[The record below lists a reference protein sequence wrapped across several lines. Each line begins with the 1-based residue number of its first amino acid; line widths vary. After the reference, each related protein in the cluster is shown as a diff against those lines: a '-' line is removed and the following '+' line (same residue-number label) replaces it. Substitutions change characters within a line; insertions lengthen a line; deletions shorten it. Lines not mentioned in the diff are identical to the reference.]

1 MINTVINL
9 LAVSVMIYFAV
20 IKGVDRTII
29 RTGLSAILFWMA
41 LTILTLYGAF
51 FLAFGIGEVMGGD
64 ISGLIHLAPA
74 VLIYA
79 LVYLCWRRPF
89 EGGIT
94 LMVVAIISGI
104 SVIPA
109 YFANSGVNSFS
120 GLIGVLPSFVAGLL
134 LLIAWLIARRSDGS
148 QVDIMPPN

>member
-1 MINTVINL
+1 MLITVINL

-20 IKGVDRTII
+20 SKGIDRTVVHSK
-29 RTGLSAILFWMA
+29 LSAILFWIA

-51 FLAFGIGEVMGGD
+51 FLAFGVGEVAGGD
-64 ISGLIHLAPA
+64 LSGMIHLAPA

-94 LMVVAIISGI
+94 LIIAAIISGVR
-104 SVIPA
+104 VIPA
-109 YFANSGVNSFS
+109 NLANSAGNSLY
-120 GLIGVLPSFVAGLL
+120 GLIIFVPSFATGLI
-134 LLIAWLIARRSDGS
+134 LLIAWLIARRKT
-148 QVDIMPPN
+148 IKPNEQA

>member
-1 MINTVINL
+1 MINIVINL

-20 IKGVDRTII
+20 IKGVDRTVI
-29 RTGLSAILFWMA
+29 RSNLSAILFWTS

-64 ISGLIHLAPA
+64 ISGVIHLAPA
-74 VLIYA
+74 LLIYA

-94 LMVVAIISGI
+94 LMVAAIISGI
-104 SVIPA
+104 RVIPA
-109 YFANSGVNSFS
+109 NLANSTGSFFY
-120 GLIGVLPSFVAGLL
+120 GLIGFLPSFVAGLL
-134 LLIAWLIARRSDGS
+134 LLIAWLIARWSDGS
-148 QVDIMPPN
+148 QVDNVHSN

>member
-1 MINTVINL
+1 MVNTVINL

-20 IKGVDRTII
+20 IKGVDRTVI
-29 RTGLSAILFWMA
+29 RTRLSAILFWIA

-64 ISGLIHLAPA
+64 ISGVMHLAPA
-74 VLIYA
+74 FLIYA

-94 LMVVAIISGI
+94 LMVAAIISGI

-109 YFANSGVNSFS
+109 NLSNTSGNFFY
-120 GLIGVLPSFVAGLL
+120 GLIGFLPSFVAGLL
-134 LLIAWLIARRSDGS
+134 LLIAWLIGRRSDGS
-148 QVDIMPPN
+148 QSIM